1 MKEMEG
7 KDSTPTSSQIYNGG
21 GSLLF
26 NDGRVLAT
34 SHQKFVRI
42 WQCHHFF

>member
-21 GSLLF
+21 GSLLSD
-26 NDGRVLAT
+26 NGRVLAI
-34 SHQKFVRI
+34 SHQQFVRI
-42 WQCHHFF
+42 